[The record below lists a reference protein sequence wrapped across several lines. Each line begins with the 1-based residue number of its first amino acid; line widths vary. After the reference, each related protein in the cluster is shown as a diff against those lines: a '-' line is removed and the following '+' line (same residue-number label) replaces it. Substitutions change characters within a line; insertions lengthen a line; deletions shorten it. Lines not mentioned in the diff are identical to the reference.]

1 MLAAPRIAGWSYD
14 GRPAGSYV
22 GLVAAPLNGSD
33 GSQTTMDCSF
43 RPPGPRSG
51 TAVAAAAV
59 FVLASVAFLTAVRRR
74 AMRASPPRHQRFT
87 H

>member
-1 MLAAPRIAGWSYD
+1 MLAAPRNAGWSRD
-14 GRPAGSYV
+14 GRPAAPYL
-22 GLVAAPLNGSD
+22 GLVATPMNGSD
-33 GSQTTMDCSF
+33 GSQTTMDRSF

-59 FVLASVAFLTAVRRR
+59 FVLVSVAFPTAARRR
-74 AMRASPPRHQRFT
+74 AMRASPPRHQPFT